1 MIFRSSFIFILCTF
15 LPMRGKCWVALF
27 ATILVSSMLCLAED
41 LAKEVKKAVERSTLN
56 QPGTKPFHLKAALAP
71 SFQRDKDSG
80 RTGDVEIWWDSPTKW
95 KREVRSPEFHQ
106 IEIVNGG
113 HDWQKNEGDYFP
125 EWLREIAVELV
136 TPVPPVEQVLDRVRA
151 SEVRRMGPMTNISW
165 TSVSGTASVPNIIR
179 SYVALQNSTGL
190 LLYAGGFGWGGEFK
204 EYASFHGRM
213 VPRIVSEGTPEVT
226 AKIGTLEDLGE
237 LPPEFFDAE
246 AKGGDP
252 RPLFTEVI
260 DEPTLRKNL
269 LPSDPTVWPPL
280 QDGPLDGNVTTEI
293 LVDRQGKVR
302 EVGFIVSENSG
313 VNDAGSQAAAAMHFT
328 PFLVNGMPVQ
338 VTSQITIPFK
348 TTRALGAEAFDSAR
362 TYFERGRKIS
372 FPAAGNG
379 ASYVLHAEFQANHN
393 GTIEKGRY
401 QDTWLSETQWRRE
414 AWFGNS
420 HYVRSRNGETAYQN
434 AEGPDAGL
442 LKLVLKCMEP
452 IPATDTF
459 VESDWRIKRDTVSGV
474 RTIRVLTGYEGPDG
488 TFDQE
493 QVRGFWFDDKG
504 LLLKTYIGG
513 IETQRSQFEDYA
525 GTMVARR
532 IDLLKDGKLGM
543 QLRVTDVSPAGTVS
557 AKSLEVPGHKWVRA
571 FTAEVR

>member
-1 MIFRSSFIFILCTF
+1 
-15 LPMRGKCWVALF
+15 MRGKCWVALF

-136 TPVPPVEQVLDRVRA
+136 TPVPPLEQVLDRVRA

-348 TTRALGAEAFDSAR
+348 TTRPLGAEAFDSAR